1 MHLADRLREV
11 YAYHCEDARCGFA
24 CPDLGQG
31 LVLKSWPASWDGPAG
46 ADIRCPE
53 CERCELTEVR
63 GIRLRK
69 LGKRT
74 VHHTT
79 TR

>member
-1 MHLADRLREV
+1 MHLAARLREI

-24 CPDLGQG
+24 CDDLGQG
-31 LVLKSWPASWDGPAG
+31 IVLKSWPASWDGPAG

-53 CERCELTEVR
+53 CERGELIQVKS
-63 GIRLRK
+63 IRLRK
-69 LGKRT
+69 LGKRAFHRT
-74 VHHTT
+74 I